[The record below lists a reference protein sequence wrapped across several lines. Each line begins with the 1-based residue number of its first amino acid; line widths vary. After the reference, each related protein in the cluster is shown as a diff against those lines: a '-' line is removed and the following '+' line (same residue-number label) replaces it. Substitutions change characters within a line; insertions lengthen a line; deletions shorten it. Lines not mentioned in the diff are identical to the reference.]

1 MSDGGRKR
9 KRHNSQFD
17 KVSVQLSGRV
27 LRSAVRPRRSRRLV
41 PKGDCYVIAVNNNCN
56 MNIWLLEEFWHTS
69 ENRVNPEC
77 LASGKRQLGGFKC
90 MMSFRKQKHNDW
102 WGN

>member
-41 PKGDCYVIAVNNNCN
+41 PKV
-56 MNIWLLEEFWHTS
+56 
-69 ENRVNPEC
+69 C
-77 LASGKRQLGGFKC
+77 LILISCLVV
-90 MMSFRKQKHNDW
+90 D
-102 WGN
+102 